1 MSISS
6 QTTPNKISNLRPLL
20 GSEYRVSSA
29 SLDGENIV
37 PVECYATIVAA
48 DLRIVHNIAVL
59 KGIFLKYRNV
69 PRRIFLIDHRAR
81 LFPAEAYAL
90 GAAHV
95 LFNPVAQRDLLNDGR
110 SRRGSLGM
118 CPASFKNN
126 HLSWCRRASFYVFRR
141 TYRSEQRPII
151 SR

>member
-1 MSISS
+1 MHVHIISDH
-6 QTTPNKISNLRPLL
+6 PNKISNLRPLL

-81 LFPAEAYAL
+81 LFPAQAYAL
-90 GAAHV
+90 GATHV
-95 LFNPVAQRDLLNDGR
+95 LFNPVAQRDLLKVMAEAGEAPLECAQPV
-110 SRRGSLGM
+110 SRAT
-118 CPASFKNN
+118 ASVGAVV
-126 HLSWCRRASFYVFRR
+126 LASMFSAVL
-141 TYRSEQRPII
+141 TGQSTM
-151 SR
+151 

>member
-6 QTTPNKISNLRPLL
+6 QTTPNKISNSRPLL
-20 GSEYRVSSA
+20 GSEYRVNSA

-81 LFPAEAYAL
+81 LFPAQAYAL
-90 GAAHV
+90 GATHV
-95 LFNPVAQRDLLNDGR
+95 LFNPVAQRDLLKVMAEAGEAPLECAQPV
-110 SRRGSLGM
+110 SRAT
-118 CPASFKNN
+118 ASVGAVV
-126 HLSWCRRASFYVFRR
+126 LASMFSAVL
-141 TYRSEQRPII
+141 TGQSTM
-151 SR
+151 